1 MIERSTK
8 GNRQKGFTLIELA
21 IVLGVIAILTAFFL
35 PGMLKAREDSKLST
49 AITQLQKDFPGAI
62 ARQVSRTN
70 TCSTT
75 TITAAKLKERG
86 LPDLTVWNTAWTVDA
101 VTSNQVTISYTIDS
115 TDTNTAADL
124 ATALNQSNNIV
135 KNSATATGN
144 TKVTV
149 AYRCN

>member
-1 MIERSTK
+1 
-8 GNRQKGFTLIELA
+8 
-21 IVLGVIAILTAFFL
+21 
-35 PGMLKAREDSKLST
+35 
-49 AITQLQKDFPGAI
+49 
-62 ARQVSRTN
+62 
-70 TCSTT
+70 
-75 TITAAKLKERG
+75 AKLKERG

-115 TDTNTAADL
+115 TDTSAAADL
-124 ATALNQSNNIV
+124 ASALNQSNNIV

>member
-1 MIERSTK
+1 
-8 GNRQKGFTLIELA
+8 
-21 IVLGVIAILTAFFL
+21 
-35 PGMLKAREDSKLST
+35 
-49 AITQLQKDFPGAI
+49 
-62 ARQVSRTN
+62 
-70 TCSTT
+70 

-115 TDTNTAADL
+115 TDTSAAADL
-124 ATALNQSNNIV
+124 ASALNQSNNIV

>member
-1 MIERSTK
+1 VCPEGLHPDRA
-8 GNRQKGFTLIELA
+8 GHRA
-21 IVLGVIAILTAFFL
+21 GVIAILTAFFL
-35 PGMLKAREDSKLST
+35 PGMLKGVKTKLST

-115 TDTNTAADL
+115 TDTNAAADL

>member
-1 MIERSTK
+1 
-8 GNRQKGFTLIELA
+8 
-21 IVLGVIAILTAFFL
+21 
-35 PGMLKAREDSKLST
+35 
-49 AITQLQKDFPGAI
+49 
-62 ARQVSRTN
+62 
-70 TCSTT
+70 
-75 TITAAKLKERG
+75 ERG

-115 TDTNTAADL
+115 TDTSAAADL
-124 ATALNQSNNIV
+124 ASALNQSNNIV

>member
-1 MIERSTK
+1 
-8 GNRQKGFTLIELA
+8 
-21 IVLGVIAILTAFFL
+21 
-35 PGMLKAREDSKLST
+35 
-49 AITQLQKDFPGAI
+49 
-62 ARQVSRTN
+62 
-70 TCSTT
+70 T

-115 TDTNTAADL
+115 TDTSAAADL
-124 ATALNQSNNIV
+124 ASALNQSNNIV

>member
-1 MIERSTK
+1 
-8 GNRQKGFTLIELA
+8 
-21 IVLGVIAILTAFFL
+21 
-35 PGMLKAREDSKLST
+35 
-49 AITQLQKDFPGAI
+49 
-62 ARQVSRTN
+62 
-70 TCSTT
+70 
-75 TITAAKLKERG
+75 AKLKERG

-115 TDTNTAADL
+115 TDTNAAADL

>member
-1 MIERSTK
+1 
-8 GNRQKGFTLIELA
+8 
-21 IVLGVIAILTAFFL
+21 
-35 PGMLKAREDSKLST
+35 
-49 AITQLQKDFPGAI
+49 
-62 ARQVSRTN
+62 
-70 TCSTT
+70 
-75 TITAAKLKERG
+75 KLKERG

-115 TDTNTAADL
+115 TDTNAAADL

>member
-1 MIERSTK
+1 
-8 GNRQKGFTLIELA
+8 
-21 IVLGVIAILTAFFL
+21 
-35 PGMLKAREDSKLST
+35 
-49 AITQLQKDFPGAI
+49 
-62 ARQVSRTN
+62 
-70 TCSTT
+70 T

-115 TDTNTAADL
+115 TDTNAAADL

>member
-1 MIERSTK
+1 
-8 GNRQKGFTLIELA
+8 
-21 IVLGVIAILTAFFL
+21 
-35 PGMLKAREDSKLST
+35 
-49 AITQLQKDFPGAI
+49 
-62 ARQVSRTN
+62 
-70 TCSTT
+70 
-75 TITAAKLKERG
+75 KLKERG

-115 TDTNTAADL
+115 TDTSAAADL
-124 ATALNQSNNIV
+124 ASALNQSNNIV

>member
-1 MIERSTK
+1 MIERKTK
-8 GNRQKGFTLIELA
+8 RIRQKGFTLIELA

-101 VTSNQVTISYTIDS
+101 VTSNQVTISYT
-115 TDTNTAADL
+115 L
-124 ATALNQSNNIV
+124 
-135 KNSATATGN
+135 
-144 TKVTV
+144 
-149 AYRCN
+149 

>member
-1 MIERSTK
+1 
-8 GNRQKGFTLIELA
+8 
-21 IVLGVIAILTAFFL
+21 
-35 PGMLKAREDSKLST
+35 
-49 AITQLQKDFPGAI
+49 
-62 ARQVSRTN
+62 
-70 TCSTT
+70 T

-86 LPDLTVWNTAWTVDA
+86 LPDLTVWNTAWSVDA

-115 TDTNTAADL
+115 TDTSAAADL
-124 ATALNQSNNIV
+124 ASALNQSNNIV

>member
-1 MIERSTK
+1 M
-8 GNRQKGFTLIELA
+8 
-21 IVLGVIAILTAFFL
+21 
-35 PGMLKAREDSKLST
+35 
-49 AITQLQKDFPGAI
+49 
-62 ARQVSRTN
+62 
-70 TCSTT
+70 
-75 TITAAKLKERG
+75 ITAAKLKERG

-115 TDTNTAADL
+115 TDTSAAADL
-124 ATALNQSNNIV
+124 ASALNQSNNIV